1 MDERPSRIRWV
12 VLVAA
17 GVGSAVAG
25 LVAAVQLV
33 GAVNG
38 PAGEQT
44 VTEPLPTTTMP
55 SVNPV
60 ARVLAGLREGNIAFY
75 APTELD
81 LDEEATVRLVLS
93 LQHSIEELE
102 EEIEQAL
109 EELGEAQ
116 GTTILVSDVM
126 IADLSGLGFAID
138 EITPTTQVVFGERL
152 TDWRWSIVP
161 TETGSRRLHLTLS
174 ALVSVNGS
182 ERPYTVRTFEA
193 VLTVKVGWP
202 ERLSGF
208 VGENWQWL
216 WTAILVPLA
225 LLTWRYWTGR
235 GNGDGRA
242 SRVPAGGAGTAA
254 RPRGAVR
261 PRGRRRRRAR
271 R

>member
-1 MDERPSRIRWV
+1 MNERPSRIGRIAV
-12 VLVAA
+12 VAA
-17 GVGSAVAG
+17 GVGTAIVG

-44 VTEPLPTTTMP
+44 ITEPLPTTTMP
-55 SVNPV
+55 GVNPV
-60 ARVLAGLREGNIAFY
+60 GRALAELRKANIAFY

-81 LDEEATVRLVLS
+81 LDEEASVRLVLS
-93 LQHSIEELE
+93 IERSIEQLEEELE
-102 EEIEQAL
+102 Q
-109 EELGEAQ
+109 LGEAE
-116 GTTILVSDVM
+116 GATILVSDVM

-138 EITPTTQVVFGERL
+138 EITPTTQVVFHEGL
-152 TDWRWSIVP
+152 TDWRWSIAP

-174 ALVSVNGS
+174 ALISVNGS

-193 VLTVKVGWP
+193 VLAVRVSWP

-216 WTAILVPLA
+216 WTAILAPLV
-225 LLTWRYWTGR
+225 LLAWRYWTRR
-235 GNGDGRA
+235 GNGERRS
-242 SRVPAGGAGTAA
+242 SRVPAGSARTAA
-254 RPRGAVR
+254 RPRARAR